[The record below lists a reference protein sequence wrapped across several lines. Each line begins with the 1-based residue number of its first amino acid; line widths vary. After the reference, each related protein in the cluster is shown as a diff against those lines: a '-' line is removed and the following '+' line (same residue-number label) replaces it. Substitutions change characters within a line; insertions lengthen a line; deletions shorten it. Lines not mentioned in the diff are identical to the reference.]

1 VTTFIIHCL
10 LVIFMPP
17 LLLGVITKTKAAFA
31 GRKGAPYLQVY
42 YDLFKLLQK
51 DAVYSETTTWV
62 FKAGP
67 VITLSA
73 TFIAAMLVPLG
84 NHSAPVSFSGDMLL
98 FAYLLALTRFF
109 TTIAALDTGSSFE
122 GMGAAREVTYSCLAE
137 PALFFA
143 LITLARISGSL
154 SLTGM
159 LTFSSPSA
167 WAGAITILLTVSLFI
182 VLLAENCRI
191 PFDDPN
197 THLELTMVHE
207 VMVLDHS
214 GPTFGYILYA
224 AAMKLFLFG
233 AVFLNIA
240 LPFRTGNAFVD
251 WIIFIIGILALAVAV
266 GVTESVMARLRLTQI
281 PLMLITATV
290 FSAFSTILI
299 FR

>member
-1 VTTFIIHCL
+1 
-10 LVIFMPP
+10 MPP

-31 GRKGAPYLQVY
+31 GRKGAPFFQVY

-67 VITLSA
+67 VITLAA

-143 LITLARISGSL
+143 LITLARLSGKL

-159 LTFSSPSA
+159 LTFSSPST
-167 WAGAITILLTVSLFI
+167 WAGAITILLSVSLFI

-214 GPTFGYILYA
+214 GPAFGYILYA

-240 LPFRTGNAFVD
+240 LPFRTGHAFVD
-251 WIIFIIGILALAVAV
+251 WLIFIVGILALAVAV

-281 PLMLITATV
+281 PLMLITAIV

>member
-1 VTTFIIHCL
+1 
-10 LVIFMPP
+10 MPP

-31 GRKGAPYLQVY
+31 GRRGAPYLQVY
-42 YDLFKLLQK
+42 YDMFKLLQK
-51 DAVYSETTTWV
+51 NSVYSETTTWV

-159 LTFSSPSA
+159 LTFSSPST

-182 VLLAENCRI
+182 VLLVENCRI

-214 GPTFGYILYA
+214 GPAFGYILYA

-233 AVFLNIA
+233 AIFINVA
-240 LPFRTGNAFVD
+240 LPFRTGNAFAD
-251 WIIFIIGILALAVAV
+251 WLIFIVGILVLAVAV

-281 PLMLITATV
+281 PLMLITAIV

>member
-1 VTTFIIHCL
+1 
-10 LVIFMPP
+10 MPP

-31 GRKGAPYLQVY
+31 GRKGAPYLQIY

-159 LTFSSPSA
+159 LTFSSPST
-167 WAGAITILLTVSLFI
+167 WAGAITILLSVSLFI

-214 GPTFGYILYA
+214 GPAFGYILYA

-240 LPFRTGNAFVD
+240 LPFRTGNAFAD
-251 WIIFIIGILALAVAV
+251 WLIFIVGILALAVAV

-281 PLMLITATV
+281 PLMLITAIV

>member
-1 VTTFIIHCL
+1 
-10 LVIFMPP
+10 MPP

-31 GRKGAPYLQVY
+31 GRRGAPYLQVY
-42 YDLFKLLQK
+42 YDMFKLLQK
-51 DAVYSETTTWV
+51 NSVYSETTTWV

-159 LTFSSPSA
+159 LTFSSPST

-182 VLLAENCRI
+182 VLLVENCRI

-214 GPTFGYILYA
+214 GPVFGYILYA

-251 WIIFIIGILALAVAV
+251 WLFFIVGILTLAVAV

-281 PLMLITATV
+281 PLMLITAIV

>member
-1 VTTFIIHCL
+1 
-10 LVIFMPP
+10 MPP

-31 GRKGAPYLQVY
+31 GRKGAPFFQVY

-73 TFIAAMLVPLG
+73 TVIAAMLVPLG

-143 LITLARISGSL
+143 LITLARISGKL
-154 SLTGM
+154 SLTSM
-159 LTFSSPSA
+159 LTFSSPST
-167 WAGAITILLTVSLFI
+167 WAGAITILLSVSLFI

-214 GPTFGYILYA
+214 GPAFGYILYA

-233 AVFLNIA
+233 AIFLNIA
-240 LPFRTGNAFVD
+240 LPFRTGNAFAD
-251 WIIFIIGILALAVAV
+251 WLIFIVGILALAVAV

-281 PLMLITATV
+281 PLLLITAIV

>member
-1 VTTFIIHCL
+1 
-10 LVIFMPP
+10 MPP

-137 PALFFA
+137 PVLFFA

-159 LTFSSPSA
+159 LTFSSPST

-240 LPFRTGNAFVD
+240 LPFRTGNAFAD
-251 WIIFIIGILALAVAV
+251 WLIFIAGILALAVAV

-281 PLMLITATV
+281 PLLLITATV